1 MLSVEVGSRVWQRA
15 FIVLI
20 MFLGTVILLTFP
32 QYGITSDEASHMS
45 YGEDIVT
52 WYWSGFK
59 DHSVFE
65 YKNTWLYGGVLDTV
79 VHLAGQVLPFDVY
92 DTRHLCNALVGLLG
106 VVAAYFLG
114 SLLGGSRA
122 GFLALQ
128 ATVERHAGLQQG
140 RQLSREEHDVATFYP
155 TAPGQR
161 GTSLFVAVRGYE
173 PTTDNLTAAATQRDD
188 RNIHRDDC
196 VELFI
201 DPDRGSLKTYYHLII
216 NSLGTISDKYQT
228 GDSGW
233 DRAWSPPFVIA
244 TRLEGDAWILEGEFP
259 AAAFAVETIAPG
271 DIWGFNIARVRIAN
285 ASEYGQWVPTYGFS
299 HRPDHF
305 GLLIFD

>member
-52 WYWSGFK
+52 WYWSGFE

-114 SLLGGSRA
+114 SLLVVGYGDWNKIAISFFSQSDRCSDI
-122 GFLALQ
+122 
-128 ATVERHAGLQQG
+128 ERH
-140 RQLSREEHDVATFYP
+140 SATRSHNRIP
-155 TAPGQR
+155 TCR
-161 GTSLFVAVRGYE
+161 K
-173 PTTDNLTAAATQRDD
+173 
-188 RNIHRDDC
+188 
-196 VELFI
+196 
-201 DPDRGSLKTYYHLII
+201 RGS
-216 NSLGTISDKYQT
+216 
-228 GDSGW
+228 
-233 DRAWSPPFVIA
+233 
-244 TRLEGDAWILEGEFP
+244 
-259 AAAFAVETIAPG
+259 
-271 DIWGFNIARVRIAN
+271 
-285 ASEYGQWVPTYGFS
+285 
-299 HRPDHF
+299 
-305 GLLIFD
+305 